1 MSKLWKKGVDRS
13 EATAPAPDDQ
23 LLSDATIQI
32 PAVKLFGAFLRLGIT
47 AFGGP
52 AMVAYIQELAVT
64 KKRWLS
70 AQSFADGTAL
80 CQSIPGATAM
90 QTAAYTGFRAGGPL
104 GALAAFTGF
113 GLPAF
118 LLMVALSAAYH
129 ASRNIQPAL
138 SAFHGLNGIVI
149 AIIANAAL
157 NFGRSTLKNW
167 RDFILAIGA
176 AIYLVLH
183 GSPIITI
190 IAAASIA
197 LILYRGFGFKS
208 KASHTDAFQAGRRSL
223 RFAAMLLILLAII
236 LTALFALNRRLF
248 DLAGLMIRV
257 DLFAF
262 GGGFASVPLMLHEV
276 VDVRHWLD
284 SRTFMDGIAL
294 GQVTPGPIVITAT
307 FVGFN
312 VAGLLGAVAGTIGIF
327 APSFLM
333 VLITVPYLD
342 RLQGS
347 LLFRRALQGV
357 LASFVG
363 LLGAVAVNFGTAISW
378 SIPMVLIVVAAFAAL
393 RLKIDILWVVLA
405 GAAISIFVL

>member
-1 MSKLWKKGVDRS
+1 MERHKNTT
-13 EATAPAPDDQ
+13 TAVDDQ
-23 LLSDATIQI
+23 IPRKSANQI
-32 PAVKLFGAFLRLGIT
+32 PPLRLFAAFLRLGIT

-52 AMVAYIQELAVT
+52 AMVAYIRELAVI
-64 KKRWLS
+64 KNRWLS
-70 AQSFADGTAL
+70 AQSFADGAAL

-90 QTAAYTGFRAGGPL
+90 QTAAYTGLRAGGPL

-118 LLMVALSAAYH
+118 LLMVALSAAYQ
-129 ASRNIQPAL
+129 ASRNLQPAL
-138 SAFHGLNGIVI
+138 SVFHGLHGIVV

-167 RDFILAIGA
+167 RDAVLTTGA
-176 AIYLVLH
+176 AIYLIFH

-190 IAAASIA
+190 IVAAALALLLYHGSDPNAKPGQIA
-197 LILYRGFGFKS
+197 GFR
-208 KASHTDAFQAGRRSL
+208 TGRRSL
-223 RFAAMLLILLAII
+223 GFAAMLLLFLILGLAV
-236 LTALFALNRRLF
+236 LFVLNRRLF
-248 DLAGLMIRV
+248 DLAGLMIKV

-276 VDVRHWLD
+276 VDVRHWMNG
-284 SRTFMDGIAL
+284 RAFMDGIAL

-307 FVGFN
+307 FVGFS
-312 VAGLLGAVAGTIGIF
+312 VAGFWGALAGTIGIF

-347 LLFRRALQGV
+347 FLFRRALRGV

-363 LLGAVAVNFGTAISW
+363 LLGAVAFSFGMAISW
-378 SIPMVLIVVAAFAAL
+378 SIPMVLIVAGAFAAL

-405 GAAISIFVL
+405 GAVISIFVL

>member
-1 MSKLWKKGVDRS
+1 MVRKSKQPIERPDIGDTTVDDKILS
-13 EATAPAPDDQ
+13 EPANQ
-23 LLSDATIQI
+23 IHLLRIFA
-32 PAVKLFGAFLRLGIT
+32 AFFRLGIT

-52 AMVAYIQELAVT
+52 AMVAYIRELAVT

-70 AQSFADGTAL
+70 EQSFADGAAL

-90 QTAAYTGFRAGGPL
+90 QTAAYTGLRAGGPL
-104 GALAAFTGF
+104 GALAAFIGF

-118 LLMVALSAAYH
+118 CLMVALSAAYQ
-129 ASRNIQPAL
+129 ASRNFQPAL
-138 SAFHGLNGIVI
+138 SAFHGLHGIVV
-149 AIIANAAL
+149 AIVANATL

-167 RDFILAIGA
+167 RDFLLAAGA
-176 AIYLVLH
+176 AIYLIFH

-190 IAAASIA
+190 IAAAA
-197 LILYRGFGFKS
+197 LALLLYRGFALKTKPS
-208 KASHTDAFQAGRRSL
+208 QADQFQAGRRSL
-223 RFAAMLLILLAII
+223 KFAALLLLLLIVGLA
-236 LTALFALNRRLF
+236 ALFVLNRRLF
-248 DLAGLMIRV
+248 DLAALMIRV

-262 GGGFASVPLMLHEV
+262 GGGFASIPLMLHGV
-276 VDVRHWLD
+276 VDVRHWMD
-284 SRTFMDGIAL
+284 SKAFMDGIAL
-294 GQVTPGPIVITAT
+294 GQITPGPIVITAT

-312 VAGLLGAVAGTIGIF
+312 VAGLLGALAGTIGVF

-363 LLGAVAVNFGTAISW
+363 LLAAVAVDFGTAIPW

-393 RLKIDILWVVLA
+393 RFKIDILWVVLA
-405 GAAISIFVL
+405 GAVISVFIL

>member
-1 MSKLWKKGVDRS
+1 VELHSVMTTVVDGQLPSKS
-13 EATAPAPDDQ
+13 AT
-23 LLSDATIQI
+23 QI
-32 PAVKLFGAFLRLGIT
+32 PALRLFASFLRLGMT

-52 AMVAYIQELAVT
+52 AMVAYIRDLAVV
-64 KKRWLS
+64 KNRWLS
-70 AQSFADGTAL
+70 SQSFADGAAL

-90 QTAAYTGFRAGGPL
+90 QTAAYTGLRAGGPL

-118 LLMVALSAAYH
+118 CLMAALSAAYE
-129 ASRNIQPAL
+129 ASRNLQPVL
-138 SAFHGLNGIVI
+138 SAFHGLHGIVI

-167 RDFILAIGA
+167 RDILLAVGA

-183 GSPIITI
+183 GSPIISI
-190 IAAASIA
+190 IAAAA
-197 LILYRGFGFKS
+197 LALLLYRGFDLQAKPS
-208 KASHTDAFQAGRRSL
+208 QPDHFQAGHRSI
-223 RFAAMLLILLAII
+223 RFAAMLLLFLIVGLA
-236 LTALFALNRRLF
+236 ALFVLNRRLF
-248 DLAGLMIRV
+248 DLAGLMIKV

-276 VDVRHWLD
+276 VDVRHWMD
-284 SRTFMDGIAL
+284 SKSFMDGIAL

-312 VAGLLGAVAGTIGIF
+312 IARLLGALAGTIGIF

-333 VLITVPYLD
+333 VLLTVPYLD

-347 LLFRRALQGV
+347 FLFRRALRGV

-363 LLGAVAVNFGTAISW
+363 LLCAVAFSFGTAISW
-378 SIPMVLIVVAAFAAL
+378 SLAMVFIVAGAFTAL

-405 GAAISIFVL
+405 GAAVSIFVL